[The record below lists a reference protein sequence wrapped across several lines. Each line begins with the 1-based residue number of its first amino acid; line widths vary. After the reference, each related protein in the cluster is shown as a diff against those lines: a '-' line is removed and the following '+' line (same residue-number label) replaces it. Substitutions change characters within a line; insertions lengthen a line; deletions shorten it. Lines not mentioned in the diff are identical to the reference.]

1 MIGSRCLKVILLLH
15 CSVMAVAEE
24 ARFSWGAMKKE
35 MRDRTVAQ
43 VRGREFGRLE
53 PPSCRT
59 VKPTK
64 FYIYSSKA
72 LRRCIPD
79 DRSQLEF
86 LLDAAKRLHPE
97 DQGRVGAGL
106 FFSEQLQDHPWRT
119 DDPAA
124 ASLFIV
130 PSYLDIVSVSL
141 CKPSSKYKRT
151 STGQPFATSRMKL
164 SAALLAEEVAASP
177 WYQRNEGRDHLML
190 IQHHSV
196 RHLFHSPDMQLFTH
210 TFRNFILGMKHGRQ
224 TVSHRIIY
232 TLPLPNTCIVTI
244 PHMAPSSLRRCQ
256 AEDVP
261 HQQDGMGSRRGKLV
275 CSPSSREE
283 RFEDYFTNRNYTLF
297 FAGNTKRQA
306 RPALRK
312 KAVGELGTVA
322 GPNILVST
330 TELPRKGLEHCKL
343 NEADV
348 LQPAPCRVR
357 SSIASEQF
365 DHLMRASKFS
375 LHIKGD
381 DASSSRVFDAWDSGT
396 LQIFLADRY
405 FSDVAAFKCR
415 VPWKGIISSIGEEAF
430 ARDPEGTTSRLLG
443 GLEKDGLKRLRGMWE
458 LQQKHAADVLWHEPQ
473 SRVAHNVIEDAVRCL
488 GDR

>member
-1 MIGSRCLKVILLLH
+1 
-15 CSVMAVAEE
+15 
-24 ARFSWGAMKKE
+24 MKKE
-35 MRDRTVAQ
+35 MQDKTVAK

-53 PPSCRT
+53 PPTCRT

-79 DRSQLEF
+79 DRAQLEF
-86 LLDAAKRLHPE
+86 LLEAAKMLHPE

-106 FFSEQLQDHPWRT
+106 FFIEQLQDHPWRT

-130 PSYLDIVSVSL
+130 PSFLDIVSVFL
-141 CKPSSKYKRT
+141 CKPSAKWKRT
-151 STGQPFATSRMKL
+151 STGEPYATNRLKL

-190 IQHHSV
+190 VQHHLV
-196 RHLFHSPDMQLFTH
+196 RHLFHSPDMRKFKH
-210 TFRNFILGMKHGRQ
+210 IFRNFILGMKHGRQ
-224 TVSHRIIY
+224 TISHRIMY

-256 AEDVP
+256 AEEVP
-261 HQQDGMGSRRGKLV
+261 YRQDGKGSGRGKLV
-275 CSPSSREE
+275 CSPSNREE

-306 RPALRK
+306 KPPLRK

-330 TELPRKGLEHCKL
+330 TELPNKEKLAFCKL
-343 NEADV
+343 NEANV

-357 SSIASEQF
+357 ASIASEQF
-365 DHLMRASKFS
+365 DQLMRATKFS

-415 VPWKGIISSIGEEAF
+415 VPWKGIIASIAEEEF
-430 ARDPEGTTSRLLG
+430 AGNPKGTTSNLLRSV
-443 GLEKDGLKRLRGMWE
+443 EKDGLKRLREMWE

-473 SRVAHNVIEDAVRCL
+473 SRVAHSVIEDAVRCL